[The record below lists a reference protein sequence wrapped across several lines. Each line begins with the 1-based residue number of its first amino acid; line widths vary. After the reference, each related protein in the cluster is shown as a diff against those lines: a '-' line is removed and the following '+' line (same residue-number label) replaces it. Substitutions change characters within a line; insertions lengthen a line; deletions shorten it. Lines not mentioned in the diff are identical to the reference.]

1 MRCLFK
7 TVYTPKS
14 LPINF
19 KVCRIKF
26 RKVQVFYLSRKITND
41 NSSAITVF
49 WVSPSFGYPRT
60 LNTSVLGIPSGD
72 TALEIVVDEEKRSVI
87 CREAPWKERYSQQ
100 FQVSCF
106 ACKQLI
112 QPIDLRHAR
121 NGVNKKWST
130 RRLNRSLRSLVSY
143 RVEYSK

>member
-1 MRCLFK
+1 MLPLALWMRCLFK

-14 LPINF
+14 IPINF

-41 NSSAITVF
+41 NLSAITVF

-60 LNTSVLGIPSGD
+60 LNTSVLGIPSRD
-72 TALEIVVDEEKRSVI
+72 TALEIVVDEEKCSVI

-112 QPIDLRHAR
+112 
-121 NGVNKKWST
+121 
-130 RRLNRSLRSLVSY
+130 
-143 RVEYSK
+143 